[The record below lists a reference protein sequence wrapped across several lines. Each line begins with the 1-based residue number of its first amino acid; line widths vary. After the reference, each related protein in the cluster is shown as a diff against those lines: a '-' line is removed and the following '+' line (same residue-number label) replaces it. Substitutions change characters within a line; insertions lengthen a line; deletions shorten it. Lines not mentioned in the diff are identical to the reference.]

1 MIDDLTTQGVTEPYR
16 MFTSRAEY
24 RLSLRADN
32 ADERLTGLGLAIGCV
47 GRPRADAHRA
57 RMQKLDA
64 ARALLKGL
72 TATPNELQKRG
83 LAVNSDGVR
92 RSAFEL
98 AAQAEFPIARLSE
111 VWPECRAIAPD
122 IVTRVEYDA
131 KYAAYL
137 DRQAE
142 DIERYRRDEAMTI
155 PADFSFQ
162 NLPGLSSEL
171 SAKFEARRPATIGQ
185 AGRVEGVT
193 PAALAV
199 VAAHVRKQTR
209 SEARRAG

>member
-1 MIDDLTTQGVTEPYR
+1 M
-16 MFTSRAEY
+16 
-24 RLSLRADN
+24 
-32 ADERLTGLGLAIGCV
+32 
-47 GRPRADAHRA
+47 
-57 RMQKLDA
+57 
-64 ARALLKGL
+64 
-72 TATPNELQKRG
+72 
-83 LAVNSDGVR
+83 
-92 RSAFEL
+92 
-98 AAQAEFPIARLSE
+98 
-111 VWPECRAIAPD
+111 WPECRTID
-122 IVTRVEYDA
+122 QEIVMRVEFDA

-155 PADFSFQ
+155 PSNFSFR

-171 SAKFEARRPATIGQ
+171 SAKFEAHRPATIGQ

-209 SEARRAG
+209 GERTALAR